1 MNGNELRIGTA
12 DGILVARLEGEIDLA
27 NAEGVRGALT
37 RAASNEVVGAVI
49 DLSKIT
55 YMDSAGINVLFSLRE
70 RLRVRGQEVRL
81 VVPPGSGAYDAL
93 RYAGVLE
100 ALALSDS
107 VDAALAELPAQV
119 EFPGA

>member
-1 MNGNELRIGTA
+1 MIGHELRIETA
-12 DGILVARLEGEIDLA
+12 DGVLVARLEGEIDLA
-27 NAEGVRGALT
+27 NADVVRSGLA
-37 RAASNEVVGAVI
+37 RAASNDIVGAVI
-49 DLSKIT
+49 DLSRTT
-55 YMDSAGINVLFSLRE
+55 YMDSAGINLLFHLRE

-107 VDAALAELPAQV
+107 VDAALAELPEQ
-119 EFPGA
+119 G